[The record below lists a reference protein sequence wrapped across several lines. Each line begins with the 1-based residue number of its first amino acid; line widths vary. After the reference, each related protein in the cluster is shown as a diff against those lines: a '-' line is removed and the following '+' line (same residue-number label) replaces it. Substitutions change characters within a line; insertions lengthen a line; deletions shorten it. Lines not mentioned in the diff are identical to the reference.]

1 MLLGQCSHYTL
12 SPVSPRRTYSS
23 AGLKQNM
30 RRMFLPSSEHYLHYT
45 VWQMTIH
52 CYVST
57 VWGGDYMGI
66 FYWQSDLL
74 CLMIFMLACYVR
86 LRLFLFKDMYV
97 NKLLYIQ
104 CTVHATVVCHH
115 NIRVSGLFWW
125 PAVCH
130 HNIWVSGLFW
140 WPAVCHP
147 NIWVSGL
154 FWWPL
159 VCHHNIRGL
168 FGWPAVCHHNR
179 RGLFWWPLVCHHNIR
194 GLFWWPL
201 VHLCHHNIR
210 GLFWIKHTVRGL
222 FWETF
227 TILLQHMKSC
237 LEDLQLFNPHSPH
250 PTPRDGRWCKTRNAG
265 NFLWEIRANMGKTQI
280 R

>member
-1 MLLGQCSHYTL
+1 MPNY
-12 SPVSPRRTYSS
+12 
-23 AGLKQNM
+23 
-30 RRMFLPSSEHYLHYT
+30 
-45 VWQMTIH
+45 
-52 CYVST
+52 
-57 VWGGDYMGI
+57 D
-66 FYWQSDLL
+66 
-74 CLMIFMLACYVR
+74 
-86 LRLFLFKDMYV
+86 
-97 NKLLYIQ
+97 
-104 CTVHATVVCHH
+104 ATVVCHH

-159 VCHHNIRGL
+159 VCHHNKRGL
-168 FGWPAVCHHNR
+168 SGWPAV
-179 RGLFWWPLVCHHNIR
+179 
-194 GLFWWPL
+194 
-201 VHLCHHNIR
+201 CHHNIR

-280 R
+280 RLKKAHSREKQRHFRDARPINQLTVIIWETGDNNNNNKIIIVYSSTTFENTIVNV